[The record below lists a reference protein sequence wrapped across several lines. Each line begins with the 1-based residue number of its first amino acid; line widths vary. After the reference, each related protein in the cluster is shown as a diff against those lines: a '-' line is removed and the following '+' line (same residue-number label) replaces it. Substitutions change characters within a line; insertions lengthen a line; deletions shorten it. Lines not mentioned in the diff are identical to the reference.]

1 MARRTLLSVWLM
13 LELVLTTA
21 GLTFPVTGIAADDI
35 PTPASDIQA
44 RSGPTDTTIVR
55 THQGSSVPAE
65 DALNTPSRVIGAPPP
80 GTLDCAAIWTNRDG
94 SPYGVPRENTGLTW
108 CLEYSNEHINGADFR
123 VIYPAEWATESG
135 GGWGQGFLEPAREA
149 MRRSVEVFGPLGTM
163 GSATL
168 VFRLLEDVPGSDPR
182 ADTSLVEW
190 EDRAPGEPPNDQ
202 ACSIFVYPVSVTDSV
217 EAFRQAIAHEMFHCF
232 QAFTFPSVDIENPV
246 ANQWWVDGSATYF
259 SNVAYP
265 DVNLEYEWI
274 DTFDSTSETTPI
286 TSMTYDATFFFQY
299 LGNTIGD
306 AEIIRLLGTLPVG
319 GDEATQQAAL
329 RAFMDMDAMFQEFA
343 QQYLDGELLDTNGAP
358 IPFSP
363 TFNTITRFN
372 ASGNV
377 VAEIAPFTIR
387 RREVVFELP
396 LTYTLSIEE
405 TSGSSNHA
413 FRTESGDWG
422 DAPAQVDCDDPRT
435 WRAVY
440 TSVGEDGSALIPAT
454 LTATVT
460 AQDGACEPTAEAAD
474 TCLIG
479 KWSVADYDAFMQA
492 ALAAA
497 GATEGAAPIIFE
509 GSDGLLDIIFT
520 ADTITYAASGFEL
533 RGSTTVQGMQ
543 VMVIV
548 RLEGTAIAQYDITT
562 PGRVDLFEV
571 DTTGFTVSAEIF
583 VGGSSMGVQPI
594 DPLDWIFFLSPSYE
608 YACSDSRLDLMIPP
622 LSVPVVLGRTD

>member
-1 MARRTLLSVWLM
+1 MSRRTLLSVVLI
-13 LELVLTTA
+13 LELMLTTA
-21 GLTFPVTGIAADDI
+21 GLTFPATGIAGDYA
-35 PTPASDIQA
+35 TMPASDVQA
-44 RSGPTDTTIVR
+44 RPRPANDTLTQA
-55 THQGSSVPAE
+55 HQGSYVPSQ
-65 DALNTPSRVIGAPPP
+65 DSPKTPSRIIGAPPP

-108 CLEYSNEHINGADFR
+108 CIEHSNEHINGADFR
-123 VIYPAEWATESG
+123 VIYPAEWATASG
-135 GGWGQGFLEPAREA
+135 GGWGQGFLDPAREA

-182 ADTSLVEW
+182 ANTSLVEW
-190 EDRAPGEPPNDQ
+190 VDRGPGEPPNDQ
-202 ACSIFVYPVSVTDSV
+202 ACSIFVYPVSITDSV
-217 EAFRQAIAHEMFHCF
+217 EAFRQVIAHEMFHCF
-232 QAFTFPSVDIENPV
+232 QAYTFPSVDIENPV
-246 ANQWWVDGSATYF
+246 ANQWWVDGSADYF

-265 DVNLEYEWI
+265 NVNLEYEQI
-274 DTFDSTSETTPI
+274 EKFDATSETTPI
-286 TSMTYDATFFFQY
+286 TSMSYEASFFFQY

-363 TFNTITRFN
+363 TFNTKTHFN
-372 ASGNV
+372 ASANF

-387 RREVVFELP
+387 RREVVFEDP
-396 LTYTLSIEE
+396 LTYILSIEE
-405 TSGSSNHA
+405 TSGNSNYA

-422 DAPAQVDCDDPRT
+422 DAPAMVDCDDPRI
-435 WRAVY
+435 WRAAY
-440 TSVGEDGSALIPAT
+440 TSVGEDGSALVPAK

-460 AQDGACEPTAEAAD
+460 AQDGECEPTAEAAD

-479 KWSVADYDAFMQA
+479 RWSVADYDAFMRA

-497 GATEGAAPIIFE
+497 GATDGATPITFE
-509 GSDGLLDIIFT
+509 GSQGLLDIIF
-520 ADTITYAASGFEL
+520 DGSTITYAASGFEL
-533 RGSTTVQGMQ
+533 RGSTIVQGME
-543 VMVIV
+543 VVVIV

-562 PGRVDLFEV
+562 PGRIDLFEV
-571 DTTGFTVSAEIF
+571 DATAFTVSAEIF
-583 VGGSSMGVQPI
+583 VGGSSMGIQPI
-594 DPLDWIFFLSPSYE
+594 DPLDWIFFVSPSYE
-608 YACSDSRLDLMIPP
+608 YTCSDDRLDLMIPP
-622 LSVPVVLGRTD
+622 LTEPVVLGRAD